1 MAGRVPQPRQVPGN
15 FGWPLVGCFTKGT
28 VKIGHQQQQL
38 ESMFGQK
45 KKKKKK
51 GLHKEDAPAKMIQAR
66 GGEGTAFHPH
76 SKNPTACRRK
86 NFSFLFIKIKPA
98 KSFPCLMSSCIES

>member
-28 VKIGHQQQQL
+28 VKIGHQHQQL

-45 KKKKKK
+45 KKKK
-51 GLHKEDAPAKMIQAR
+51 ERIA
-66 GGEGTAFHPH
+66 
-76 SKNPTACRRK
+76 
-86 NFSFLFIKIKPA
+86 
-98 KSFPCLMSSCIES
+98 